1 MNLKKA
7 LKKTLI
13 FTFLGTTL
21 LTGQA
26 FAAPEIMFTNKD
38 SKINSDFDRRGAKKY
53 VEKYAERPGNKKY
66 ANYGSN
72 SDGGDCTNFVSQVLH
87 EGGGLDFHGKFGYN
101 RNTKDWYY
109 YGPNVP
115 KNTNDKKSRT
125 SSWTGAHQFREH
137 WAVVNGSGGEFA
149 YQAKKYSVKDAQ
161 KNFRD
166 IYNDLYEGDIVQYVN
181 SAGRTVHSQ
190 VVHHF
195 KDGEVYMAQH
205 SLNDSDYTWGTDLPL
220 SEWLDY
226 GGAYVVTIKIKK

>member
-1 MNLKKA
+1 MKTMLKKS
-7 LKKTLI
+7 LVLTC
-13 FTFLGTTL
+13 LGSTL
-21 LTGQA
+21 LIGQA
-26 FAAPEIMFTNKD
+26 FAAPETMFTNTD
-38 SKINSDFDRRGAKKY
+38 SQINNNFDRKGAKKY
-53 VEKYAERPGNKKY
+53 AEKYAERPGNKNY

-72 SDGGDCTNFVSQVLH
+72 GDGGDCTNFVSQVLH
-87 EGGGLDFHGKFGYN
+87 EGGGLDFHGKAGYN

-109 YGPNVP
+109 YGRNVP
-115 KNTNDKKSRT
+115 ENTNDKKSRT

-149 YQAKKYSVKDAQ
+149 YQAKKYSVKDAI

-166 IYNDLYEGDIVQYVN
+166 IYNDLYEGDIVQYVDA
-181 SAGRTVHSQ
+181 SGRTIHSQ
-190 VVHHF
+190 VVHRF

-205 SLNDSDYTWGTDLPL
+205 SVNDSDYTWGTDLPL